1 MAQHS
6 NSPLPG
12 RDDILRARDIAP
24 ARKSAFLAVA
34 LGVAAGL
41 VSGCALLDLPPEP
54 PEPPVTAAA
63 LEPLPVPPT
72 NVYREP
78 RRTRKAIALDE
89 LPIIAPVDLL
99 ERLRLAFVLPG
110 NDDISVS
117 NERNWFASHPEYLD
131 RVFNRSQKYLFYI
144 AESLQ
149 ERGMP
154 TDLALLP
161 IVESAFDPFAY
172 SHGRA
177 SGLWQIIPGTGRR
190 LGLKQNWWYDGR
202 RDVIDSTRAALD
214 YLEKLHEQFDGDWLL
229 AVAGYNSGEGNV
241 ARAIKRAKAAGQSTD
256 FWGIRRYLPKETRTY
271 VPRLLA
277 IRDLVAAPAE
287 HELELPL
294 IEDLPFFTVV
304 ETRTQ
309 IDMALAAEF
318 AGIDIDELYA
328 LNPGVNRWATDPD
341 GPHRIAVP
349 IERATQFSAA
359 LTDLGEREHVQWTR
373 HQVRPGETL
382 SHLAIEY
389 QTTEA
394 VLREINELRGNMI
407 RVGDYLMIP
416 RALASLNDYTQ
427 SLDERA
433 ERQKNRDREGQR
445 QVHVVAAGD
454 SFWTI
459 SRRYKVGVRELANW
473 NAMAPGD
480 VLNIGR
486 ELVVWTSEPVLAVA
500 LNGQSQDQIRRVN
513 YVVRRGDS
521 LSSIAGRFR
530 ITVNKLLEWNSIS
543 QNKYLQPGQRL
554 VMYVDVTEQSS

>member
-1 MAQHS
+1 
-6 NSPLPG
+6 
-12 RDDILRARDIAP
+12 
-24 ARKSAFLAVA
+24 
-34 LGVAAGL
+34 
-41 VSGCALLDLPPEP
+41 
-54 PEPPVTAAA
+54 
-63 LEPLPVPPT
+63 
-72 NVYREP
+72 
-78 RRTRKAIALDE
+78 

-177 SGLWQIIPGTGRR
+177 SGLWQIIPGTGRQ

-304 ETRTQ
+304 ETSTQ

-318 AGIDIDELYA
+318 AGIDIDDLYA

-359 LTDLGEREHVQWTR
+359 LTDLGERKHVQWTR

-382 SHLAIEY
+382 SHLAIKY

-394 VLREINELRGNMI
+394 VLREINEMRGNMI
-407 RVGDYLMIP
+407 RVGDHLMIP
-416 RALASLNDYTQ
+416 HALAALNDYTQ

-433 ERQKNRDREGQR
+433 ERQKNRDRKGQR
-445 QVHVVAAGD
+445 QVHFVAAGD

-459 SRRYKVGVRELANW
+459 SRRYNVGVRELANW

-486 ELVVWTSEPVLAVA
+486 ELVVWTSEPVLTVA
-500 LNGQSQDQIRRVN
+500 LTGQSQDQIRRVN